1 MKGNFDQCLEQV
13 LEHEGGYV
21 NHPEDP
27 GGRTNMGITQAVY
40 EKHLGRPV
48 TEKDMREIPFEHVKE
63 IYKEKY
69 WDKVC
74 AEELPEGLDFSVF
87 DWAVNS
93 GPSRAVKT
101 LQRIIAVT
109 QDGAIG
115 PITLKAIGAISPG
128 YLIHKY
134 GSEREMFY
142 RRLSTFTTFGEGWLN
157 RLDRTQKK
165 SYEMMCET

>member
-1 MKGNFDQCLEQV
+1 MKGNFDQCLRQV

-48 TEKDMREIPFEHVKE
+48 TEKDMREIPLEHVKE

-74 AEELPEGLDFSVF
+74 GEELPEGLDFSVF

-101 LQRIIAVT
+101 LQRIIKVS

-134 GSEREMFY
+134 GSERERFY
-142 RRLSTFTTFGEGWLN
+142 RQLSTFATFGEGWLN

-165 SYEMMCET
+165 SYEMMCEV